1 MAADNAAS
9 VPEDLI
15 VSVLSAVV
23 VSVLGV
29 ANLWFQEWRARR
41 NAEARRRR
49 LLDEARA
56 YLGFL
61 TEWLDAHAVITPGTS
76 IDSVQAQAATV
87 LDQQLRNIHASFAE
101 ARVPQRTPLWA
112 QFRRLLL
119 LYPLRSIA
127 GSLVRLLFYLVV
139 IIVFSVTPGLLLDDR
154 NAWGDRIGASGVL
167 IVAGGGLLYGLWR
180 LANRLSPQ
188 ARVLSHSEGGAAL

>member
-9 VPEDLI
+9 FPEGLI
-15 VSVLSAVV
+15 VSVLSAVI

-29 ANLWFQEWRARR
+29 ANLWFQEWRSRR
-41 NAEARRRR
+41 SEEARRRR

-61 TEWLDAHAVITPGTS
+61 TEWLDAHAVIAPGTG
-76 IDSVQAQAATV
+76 IDSAQAQAARV
-87 LDQQLRNIHASFAE
+87 LDQQLRNVHASYTE
-101 ARVPQRTPLWA
+101 ARVPQRTPLWT

-139 IIVFSVTPGLLLDDR
+139 VIVFSVTPGLLLDER
-154 NAWGDRIGASGVL
+154 NAWGDRIGASAVL
-167 IVAGGGLLYGLWR
+167 ILTGGGLLYALWC
-180 LANRLSPQ
+180 LANRLSPR
-188 ARVLSHSEGGAAL
+188 AGGLSHGDGGATS

>member
-9 VPEDLI
+9 IPEGLV

-29 ANLWFQEWRARR
+29 ANLWFQEWHARR
-41 NAEARRRR
+41 NEEVRRRR

-56 YLGFL
+56 YVGFL
-61 TEWLDAHAVITPGTS
+61 TEWLDARAEIAPGTS
-76 IDSVQAQAATV
+76 VDSVQTQAARV
-87 LDQQLRNIHASFAE
+87 LDQQLRDIHASFTE
-101 ARVPQRTPLWA
+101 ARVQQRTPLWA

-119 LYPLRSIA
+119 LYPLHSIA

-139 IIVFSVTPGLLLDDR
+139 IIVFSVTPGLLLDER
-154 NAWGDRIGASGVL
+154 NAWGDRIGASVLL
-167 IVAGGGLLYGLWR
+167 IVTGSGLLYGLWH
-180 LANRLSPQ
+180 LANRLSPR
-188 ARVLSHSEGGAAL
+188 ARVLGHSDGGATS

>member
-1 MAADNAAS
+1 MAADDAAS
-9 VPEDLI
+9 IPEGLM

-29 ANLWFQEWRARR
+29 ANLWFQEWHTRR
-41 NAEARRRR
+41 NEEARRRR

-61 TEWLDAHAVITPGTS
+61 TEWLDAHAVIAPGTS
-76 IDSVQAQAATV
+76 IDSVRAQAARV
-87 LDQQLRNIHASFAE
+87 LDQQLRIIHASFAE
-101 ARVPQRTPLWA
+101 AQLPQRTPLWA

-139 IIVFSVTPGLLLDDR
+139 IIVFSVTPGLLLDER
-154 NAWGDRIGASGVL
+154 NAWGDRIGASVLL
-167 IVAGGGLLYGLWR
+167 IVTGGGLLYGLWR
-180 LANRLSPQ
+180 LANRLSPH
-188 ARVLSHSEGGAAL
+188 ARVLSHSDGGATS

>member
-9 VPEDLI
+9 IPEGLI
-15 VSVLSAVV
+15 VSVLTAVV

-29 ANLWFQEWRARR
+29 ANLWFQEWHARR
-41 NAEARRRR
+41 NEEAGRRR

-61 TEWLDAHAVITPGTS
+61 TEWLDAHAVIAPGSS
-76 IDSVQAQAATV
+76 IDSVHAQAARV

-101 ARVPQRTPLWA
+101 ARVPQRTPLWT

-139 IIVFSVTPGLLLDDR
+139 IIVLSVTPGLLLDER
-154 NAWGDRIGASGVL
+154 NAWGDRIGASAVL
-167 IVAGGGLLYGLWR
+167 IVTGGGLLYGLWR
-180 LANRLSPQ
+180 LANRLSPR
-188 ARVLSHSEGGAAL
+188 ARVLSHGDGCAAS

>member
-9 VPEDLI
+9 IPEGLI

-29 ANLWFQEWRARR
+29 ANLWFQEWHARR
-41 NAEARRRR
+41 NEEARRRR

-61 TEWLDAHAVITPGTS
+61 TEWLDAHAVIAPGTS
-76 IDSVQAQAATV
+76 IDSVQAEAARV
-87 LDQQLRNIHASFAE
+87 LNQQLLNIHTSFTE

-119 LYPLRSIA
+119 LYPLRSIP

-139 IIVFSVTPGLLLDDR
+139 IIVFSVTPGLLLDER
-154 NAWGDRIGASGVL
+154 NAWGDRIGASVLL
-167 IVAGGGLLYGLWR
+167 IVTGGGLLYGLWR
-180 LANRLSPQ
+180 LANRLSPH
-188 ARVLSHSEGGAAL
+188 ARVLGHSDGAATS